1 MRKILICILGIMAL
15 FMLGCGTGTTTDNE
29 VDYVVEVSDLNG
41 TLVEGATV
49 ELVNLDTGDTY
60 TKISD
65 QNGRALFEGIDS
77 ESSYSL
83 TIVMADYPTFNATVS
98 PDSTGVEVILQGT
111 GAPETGTLKIKVVDE
126 NDNPIE
132 NVRIALNE
140 LVGVE
145 YETILP
151 IEKYTANTGIV
162 TFNDLEL
169 VNFEV
174 IMDKEG
180 YETIEQTVTPSTD
193 SETVTVEM
201 IREIDR
207 VEIVST
213 NTVIALETS
222 DKATFSVEVYD
233 TANNLIDKDFIF
245 SLKRN
250 DVEYTG
256 VNFGGAEVGNF
267 EFKAYLNNY
276 DFMESS
282 NSVNVAVVP
291 EITTGSSLT
300 IVNKSENTV
309 LYPDWYIDYPSDDSI
324 YDFAPDAVG
333 DDWGLL
339 SGNYSQNQVVPE
351 STYYVYFIYD
361 GINEIFRS
369 TEPVVV
375 EEGEHIV
382 YVIDEEADVVTT
394 VESNNSNDKRANILE
409 TKDQLREIFKAKKQ
423 K

>member
-111 GAPETGTLKIKVVDE
+111 GAPE
-126 NDNPIE
+126 
-132 NVRIALNE
+132 
-140 LVGVE
+140 
-145 YETILP
+145 
-151 IEKYTANTGIV
+151 
-162 TFNDLEL
+162 
-169 VNFEV
+169 
-174 IMDKEG
+174 
-180 YETIEQTVTPSTD
+180 
-193 SETVTVEM
+193 
-201 IREIDR
+201 
-207 VEIVST
+207 
-213 NTVIALETS
+213 
-222 DKATFSVEVYD
+222 
-233 TANNLIDKDFIF
+233 
-245 SLKRN
+245 
-250 DVEYTG
+250 
-256 VNFGGAEVGNF
+256 
-267 EFKAYLNNY
+267 
-276 DFMESS
+276 
-282 NSVNVAVVP
+282 
-291 EITTGSSLT
+291 TGSSLT